1 MSLWATLKG
10 RLAGPMARLD
20 AAAAAASLRGFEAA
34 TGRKGA
40 GDGSGH
46 IAAVDLAGL
55 LRALVP
61 HNRPVIEH
69 HWATWCESCLEEL
82 PRIQRITDA
91 VAGQADMISVSWE
104 RFDDDR
110 AAPLLVA
117 HVEGFQRAHAL
128 RLHTLI
134 YTGDP
139 EALFSALSLPV
150 HTIPQT
156 RVLDASG
163 GVLRA
168 FEGPL
173 DDEDERAVIALIR
186 SLSGPAGHAPRR

>member
-1 MSLWATLKG
+1 
-10 RLAGPMARLD
+10 MARLD

-34 TGRKGA
+34 TGRK
-40 GDGSGH
+40 DLVDSSGH

-61 HNRPVIEH
+61 HRRPIIEH
-69 HWATWCESCLEEL
+69 HWATWCESCLAEL
-82 PRIQRITDA
+82 PRIQRLADA
-91 VAGQADMISVSWE
+91 TAGQADLISVSWE
-104 RFDDDR
+104 SFDDDR

-128 RLHTLI
+128 RLRTLV
-134 YTGDP
+134 YTGSP

-156 RVLDASG
+156 RVLDPSG

-173 DDEDERAVIALIR
+173 EEDDERAVLALIQSVSR
-186 SLSGPAGHAPRR
+186 PSGHASRR